1 MGRNHLDYTRLRLVG
16 SPRSRIF
23 TDDRLASGGGF
34 VSDTDLP
41 AASIRDLERERK
53 GDGRP
58 PYYRSGSMERRAP
71 QTSRSPRPPATKPAA
86 PPRPAPPDP
95 ATAGE
100 NLKVQPLGK
109 ASDEELMR
117 RAQNG
122 DRQAFSIVY
131 ERYNAAVLSYLYRM
145 LGNVEDVE
153 SIGQEVFLRAFR
165 FAPTYRYP
173 EKLSTW
179 LFTITRNLAINNARR
194 RKRSPVR
201 NVTELNLEGVEVSSD
216 PYEVAT
222 LATDNVEKQEE
233 IARVLRA
240 LEDLPTD
247 QKEVIVLGVFQDL
260 SYAQMEAITG
270 TKAVTLR
277 SRMFHGLRKLA
288 KMVGAEFDAP
298 ETDE

>member
-1 MGRNHLDYTRLRLVG
+1 MERRSSTAK
-16 SPRSRIF
+16 SPRSP
-23 TDDRLASGGGF
+23 S
-34 VSDTDLP
+34 
-41 AASIRDLERERK
+41 
-53 GDGRP
+53 
-58 PYYRSGSMERRAP
+58 
-71 QTSRSPRPPATKPAA
+71 KPAV
-86 PPRPAPPDP
+86 PAGTAKAEP
-95 ATAGE
+95 AD
-100 NLKVQPLGK
+100 LKATPLGK

-131 ERYNAAVLSYLYRM
+131 ERYSSAVLSYLYRM

-201 NVTELNLEGVEVSSD
+201 NVTELNLEGVEVTGD
-216 PYEVAT
+216 PYQVAT
-222 LATDNVEKQEE
+222 QATDNVEKQEE
-233 IARVLRA
+233 IARILTA

-260 SYAQMEAITG
+260 SYAQMEEITG

-288 KMVGAEFDAP
+288 KMIGADIDIHKDPAE
-298 ETDE
+298 

>member
-1 MGRNHLDYTRLRLVG
+1 
-16 SPRSRIF
+16 
-23 TDDRLASGGGF
+23 
-34 VSDTDLP
+34 
-41 AASIRDLERERK
+41 
-53 GDGRP
+53 
-58 PYYRSGSMERRAP
+58 MERRATP
-71 QTSRSPRPPATKPAA
+71 PKARPVPPKPPKPAPPPAA
-86 PPRPAPPDP
+86 PAASSKAPAEPTDLK
-95 ATAGE
+95 AT
-100 NLKVQPLGK
+100 PLGK

-122 DRQAFSIVY
+122 DRAAFSIVY
-131 ERYNAAVLSYLYRM
+131 ERYSSAVLSYLYRM

-201 NVTELNLEGVEVSSD
+201 NVTELNLEGVDVTGD
-216 PYEVAT
+216 PWQVAHH
-222 LATDNVEKQEE
+222 ATDNVEKQEE
-233 IARVLRA
+233 IARILTA

-260 SYAQMEAITG
+260 SYAQMEEITG

-288 KMVGAEFDAP
+288 KMIGAEGFEEP
-298 ETDE
+298 S